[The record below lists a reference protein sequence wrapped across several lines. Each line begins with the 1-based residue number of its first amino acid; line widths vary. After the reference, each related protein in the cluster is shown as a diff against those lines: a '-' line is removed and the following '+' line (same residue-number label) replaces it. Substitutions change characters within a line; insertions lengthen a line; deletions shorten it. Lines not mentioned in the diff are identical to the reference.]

1 MGEETMP
8 VEQQEY
14 EEIPQEIVK
23 DISSP
28 DVVKEDLSE
37 IPSKDD
43 ISNANVESVP
53 QKDITEKE
61 DSNINI
67 QQIPQDFVSDNEAKS
82 DDKNKEADMG
92 REEQEESKMVKK
104 IENKVA
110 KDKKKVAQEA
120 MIESEQ
126 KEKAF
131 PFGKKLKK
139 AETVKLQI
147 KETKLELPKLKHH
160 EFENIPKDTDE
171 EQLSNI
177 KLSKLIKTE
186 NEESKIKKEET
197 KRKLKKKKAK
207 TPVQDVVE
215 PMDMEEEE
223 TMPVEQQEYEEIPQ
237 EIVKDISSPDV
248 VKEDLSEIPSKD

>member
-28 DVVKEDLSE
+28 DVVKEDLSV

-92 REEQEESKMVKK
+92 
-104 IENKVA
+104 
-110 KDKKKVAQEA
+110 
-120 MIESEQ
+120 
-126 KEKAF
+126 
-131 PFGKKLKK
+131 
-139 AETVKLQI
+139 
-147 KETKLELPKLKHH
+147 
-160 EFENIPKDTDE
+160 
-171 EQLSNI
+171 
-177 KLSKLIKTE
+177 
-186 NEESKIKKEET
+186 
-197 KRKLKKKKAK
+197 KKKKK
-207 TPVQDVVE
+207 KRGIRE
-215 PMDMEEEE
+215 
-223 TMPVEQQEYEEIPQ
+223 
-237 EIVKDISSPDV
+237 K
-248 VKEDLSEIPSKD
+248 KKKKKKKK

>member
-1 MGEETMP
+1 MGSVEETKSDDKNKEADMGREEQEESKMVKKIENKVAKDKKKVAQEAMIESEQKEKAFPFGKKLKKAETVKLQIKETKLEIPKLKHHEFENIPKDTDEEQLSNIKLSKLIKTENEESKVKKEETKRKLKKKKAKTPVQDVVEPMDMEEEETMP

-92 REEQEESKMVKK
+92 
-104 IENKVA
+104 
-110 KDKKKVAQEA
+110 
-120 MIESEQ
+120 
-126 KEKAF
+126 
-131 PFGKKLKK
+131 
-139 AETVKLQI
+139 
-147 KETKLELPKLKHH
+147 
-160 EFENIPKDTDE
+160 
-171 EQLSNI
+171 
-177 KLSKLIKTE
+177 
-186 NEESKIKKEET
+186 
-197 KRKLKKKKAK
+197 KKKKR
-207 TPVQDVVE
+207 
-215 PMDMEEEE
+215 
-223 TMPVEQQEYEEIPQ
+223 
-237 EIVKDISSPDV
+237 VKGE
-248 VKEDLSEIPSKD
+248 KKKKKKKKKKK